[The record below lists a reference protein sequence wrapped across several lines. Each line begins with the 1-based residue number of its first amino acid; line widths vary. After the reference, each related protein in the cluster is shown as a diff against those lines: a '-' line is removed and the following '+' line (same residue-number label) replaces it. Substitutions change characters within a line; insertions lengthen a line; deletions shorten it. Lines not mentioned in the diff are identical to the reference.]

1 MPTLGKIPTHMTS
14 RRGALALIGQA
25 TVLLAASACGTR
37 REPEKSY
44 KPVLYLYPETMT
56 DVTVELDYDGRLT
69 YTYPQPEQ
77 MPDGTV
83 SWAVTAHPDGDL
95 TAASGRHYPSLFWE
109 GESSTA
115 FAQDTGFVVKA
126 GDATGFLEDKLAVLG
141 LNDREAAECITFWGP
156 RIAERGEAL
165 VTFLGD
171 QYTNTA
177 RYRFASAGEE
187 ITPTTFIRVYILV
200 SDAPAAPVPE
210 QVLTPAP
217 ARTGFTAVEWGGSDL

>member
-44 KPVLYLYPETMT
+44 KPVLYLCSETMT

-95 TAASGRHYPSLFWE
+95 TDASGRH
-109 GESSTA
+109 
-115 FAQDTGFVVKA
+115 
-126 GDATGFLEDKLAVLG
+126 
-141 LNDREAAECITFWGP
+141 
-156 RIAERGEAL
+156 
-165 VTFLGD
+165 
-171 QYTNTA
+171 
-177 RYRFASAGEE
+177 
-187 ITPTTFIRVYILV
+187 
-200 SDAPAAPVPE
+200 
-210 QVLTPAP
+210 
-217 ARTGFTAVEWGGSDL
+217 